1 MYEIAKNLIQSQ
13 TFTSHLGIK
22 ITRLDKD
29 KAQLMLPYKPF
40 LGEERVNGGAIASL
54 VDLAATGAFWCQ
66 PDLSSKS
73 KGATVSLNIN
83 FMKLVRKSDIFAI
96 AIVEKRGASIC
107 VGTVTVKSNST
118 EKVALAT
125 VTYKLNA

>member
-1 MYEIAKNLIQSQ
+1 MYEIAENLIQSQ

-54 VDLAATGAFWCQ
+54 IDFASPLRAQGNVLTCLYVSFLLHRCQ
-66 PDLSSKS
+66 
-73 KGATVSLNIN
+73 
-83 FMKLVRKSDIFAI
+83 
-96 AIVEKRGASIC
+96 
-107 VGTVTVKSNST
+107 
-118 EKVALAT
+118 
-125 VTYKLNA
+125 